1 MQFCRVNRLVTHVR
15 GLMPITNTDIIVRSL
30 NRRASRGWLT
40 LGWLQLPCA
49 LGRSGRLHRKAEGDG
64 GTPIG
69 TWRLRSVHYRADQGL
84 RPPVGQPGLAVRP
97 IRPDDGWCDA
107 RGDRNYNRAVQRP
120 YPASSETLW
129 RDDRVYDL
137 IVVLDHNERP
147 RIQGG
152 GSAIFMH
159 VARPGM
165 PPTEG
170 CIALPMPQLRRI
182 LAALRRNARLRIL
195 A

>member
-1 MQFCRVNRLVTHVR
+1 VGIHTSPSSLRRFAGSV
-15 GLMPITNTDIIVRSL
+15 DIVVRSL
-30 NRRASRGWLT
+30 NRKAARGWLT
-40 LGWLQLPCA
+40 LGPLRFPCA
-49 LGRSGRLHRKAEGDG
+49 LGRSGCLHRKTEGDG

-69 TWRLRSVHYRADQGL
+69 TWRLRAARYRADHGSRPRIGASGL
-84 RPPVGQPGLAVRP
+84 SVRSTRPG
-97 IRPDDGWCDA
+97 DGWCDA
-107 RGDRNYNRAVQRP
+107 RADRNYNRAVQRP

-129 RDDRVYDL
+129 RDDPLYDL

-159 VARPGM
+159 VARPGYT
-165 PPTEG
+165 PTEG
-170 CIALPMPQLRRI
+170 CV
-182 LAALRRNARLRIL
+182 ALRIDHLRHVLATLRPTTRLRIM